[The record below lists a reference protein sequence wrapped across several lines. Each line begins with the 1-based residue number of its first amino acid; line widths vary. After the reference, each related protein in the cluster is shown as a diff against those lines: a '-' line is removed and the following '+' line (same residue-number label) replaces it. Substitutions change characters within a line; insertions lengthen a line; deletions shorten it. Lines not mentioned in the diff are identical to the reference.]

1 MKHKVYVLKFSDELA
16 YMEEVEYVT
25 HTERYEKTKDIP
37 IERIFEPSDL
47 DHLLDMIYQIN
58 RL

>member
-16 YMEEVEYVT
+16 YMETIEYET

-37 IERIFEPSDL
+37 LHHIFEPSEL
-47 DHLLDMIYQIN
+47 DYLLDMIYQIN